1 MAVGA
6 AIIGGLGSIVGSAI
20 GANAQRQANIQ
31 NMQLAKYQNNWQT
44 AENDKAWN
52 RSIEMWNMQNQYNSP
67 TAQMSRLRQAGLN
80 PNLVYGSGVT
90 GNNAGSTPQ
99 YQPAKIQRATMEPYR
114 GWNLGLSD
122 AVSAFM
128 AMRQNKAQVENMEA
142 QNKLIK
148 EQARTEGIRQ
158 GNIAMST
165 ARSGFDLNLAR
176 ELRNVSIDRAIAEK
190 NLSEASAAGAWTGA
204 NQKVLQYELDRTL
217 FDNKIKLSNA
227 EYATVMEGLRKL
239 KQDNDINAFR
249 YTMERALG
257 ASKDTAGVIRD
268 LIARLV
274 VAGSGAIHG
283 DDRFDRLF
291 NPK

>member
-1 MAVGA
+1 MIGAGIIAGVGSL
-6 AIIGGLGSIVGSAI
+6 LGSGINAI
-20 GANAQRQANIQ
+20 AQNRANRQNLKLAQ
-31 NMQLAKYQNNWQT
+31 YQNAWQSL
-44 AENDKAWN
+44 ENDKAFKN
-52 RSIEMWNMQNQYNSP
+52 NVLMWNMQNAYNSP

-90 GNNAGSTPQ
+90 GNNAGSAPQ
-99 YQPAKIQRATMEPYR
+99 YEPIKVQRATMEPYR

-122 AVSAFM
+122 AVSAYM
-128 AMRQNKAQVENMEA
+128 AARQNKAQIENMEA

-190 NLSEASAAGAWTGA
+190 NLTEAHNAGAWTDA
-204 NQKVLQYELDRTL
+204 NRKVLQYELDRAL
-217 FDNKIKLSNA
+217 FDNKIKLSNT
-227 EYATVMEGLRKL
+227 EYATAMQALRKL
-239 KQDNDINAFR
+239 QQDNDINAFR
-249 YTMERALG
+249 NTMERALG
-257 ASKDTAGVIRD
+257 NSHDTVGVIRD
-268 LIARLV
+268 MVARLV
-274 VAGSGAIHG
+274 VVASGAVHG
-283 DDRFDRLF
+283 NDCFDKLF

>member
-1 MAVGA
+1 MIGAGIIAGVGSL
-6 AIIGGLGSIVGSAI
+6 LGSGINAI
-20 GANAQRQANIQ
+20 AQNRANRQNLKLAQ
-31 NMQLAKYQNNWQT
+31 YQNAWQS
-44 AENDKAWN
+44 AENDKAFKN
-52 RSIEMWNMQNQYNSP
+52 NVLMWNMQNAYNSP

-90 GNNAGSTPQ
+90 GNSAGSAPQ
-99 YQPAKIQRATMEPYR
+99 YEPIKVQRATMEPYR

-122 AVSAFM
+122 AISTYM
-128 AMRQNKAQVENMEA
+128 AARQNKAQIENMEA

-190 NLSEASAAGAWTGA
+190 NLTEAHNAGAWTDA
-204 NQKVLQYELDRTL
+204 NRKVLQYELDRAL
-217 FDNKIKLSNA
+217 FDNKIKLSNT
-227 EYATVMEGLRKL
+227 EYATAMQALRKL
-239 KQDNDINAFR
+239 QQDNDINAFR
-249 YTMERALG
+249 NALEKAFGNSSGVDG
-257 ASKDTAGVIRD
+257 AIRD
-268 LIARLV
+268 LLGRLFMYGFD
-274 VAGSGAIHG
+274 AYKGDGS
-283 DDRFDRLF
+283 FDKLF

>member
-1 MAVGA
+1 MIGAGIIAGVGSL
-6 AIIGGLGSIVGSAI
+6 LGSGINAI
-20 GANAQRQANIQ
+20 AQNRANRQNLKLAQ
-31 NMQLAKYQNNWQT
+31 YQNAWQS
-44 AENDKAWN
+44 AENDKAFKN
-52 RSIEMWNMQNQYNSP
+52 NVLMWNMQNAYNSP

-90 GNNAGSTPQ
+90 GNSAGSAPQ
-99 YQPAKIQRATMEPYR
+99 YEPIKVQRATMEPYR

-122 AVSAFM
+122 AVSTYM
-128 AMRQNKAQVENMEA
+128 AARQNKVQIENMEA

-190 NLSEASAAGAWTGA
+190 NLTEAHNAGAWTDA
-204 NQKVLQYELDRTL
+204 NRKVLQYELDRAL
-217 FDNKIKLSNA
+217 FDNKIKLSNT
-227 EYATVMEGLRKL
+227 EYATAMQALRKL
-239 KQDNDINAFR
+239 QQDNDINAFR
-249 YTMERALG
+249 NALEKAFGNSSGVDG
-257 ASKDTAGVIRD
+257 AIRD
-268 LIARLV
+268 LLGRLFMYGFD
-274 VAGSGAIHG
+274 AYKGDGS
-283 DDRFDRLF
+283 FDKLF

>member
-1 MAVGA
+1 MIGAGIIAGVGSL
-6 AIIGGLGSIVGSAI
+6 LGSGINAI
-20 GANAQRQANIQ
+20 AQNRANKQNLKLAQ
-31 NMQLAKYQNNWQT
+31 YQNAWQS
-44 AENDKAWN
+44 AENDKAFKN
-52 RSIEMWNMQNQYNSP
+52 NILMWNMQNAYNSP

-90 GNNAGSTPQ
+90 GNNAGSAPQ
-99 YQPAKIQRATMEPYR
+99 YEPIKVQRATMEPYR

-122 AVSAFM
+122 AVSVYM
-128 AMRQNKAQVENMEA
+128 AARQNKAQIENMEA

-190 NLSEASAAGAWTGA
+190 NLTEAHNAGAWTDA
-204 NQKVLQYELDRTL
+204 NRKVLQYELDRAL
-217 FDNKIKLSNA
+217 FDNKIKLSNT
-227 EYATVMEGLRKL
+227 EYATAMQALRKL
-239 KQDNDINAFR
+239 QQDNDINAFR
-249 YTMERALG
+249 NALEKAFGNSSGVDG
-257 ASKDTAGVIRD
+257 AIRD
-268 LIARLV
+268 LLGRLFMYGFD
-274 VAGSGAIHG
+274 AYKGDGS
-283 DDRFDRLF
+283 FDKLF

>member
-1 MAVGA
+1 MIGAGIIAGVGSL
-6 AIIGGLGSIVGSAI
+6 LGSGINAI
-20 GANAQRQANIQ
+20 AQNRANRQNLKLAQ
-31 NMQLAKYQNNWQT
+31 YQNAWQS
-44 AENDKAWN
+44 AENDKAFKN
-52 RSIEMWNMQNQYNSP
+52 NVLMWNLQNAYNSP

-90 GNNAGSTPQ
+90 GNSAGSAPQ
-99 YQPAKIQRATMEPYR
+99 YEPIKVQRATMEPYR

-122 AVSAFM
+122 AVSTYM
-128 AMRQNKAQVENMEA
+128 AARQNKAQIENMEA

-190 NLSEASAAGAWTGA
+190 NLTEAHNAGAWTDA
-204 NQKVLQYELDRTL
+204 NRKVLQYELDRAL
-217 FDNKIKLSNA
+217 FDNKIKLSNT
-227 EYATVMEGLRKL
+227 EYATAMQALRKL
-239 KQDNDINAFR
+239 QQDNDINAFR
-249 YTMERALG
+249 NALEKAFGNSSGVDG
-257 ASKDTAGVIRD
+257 AIRD
-268 LIARLV
+268 LLGRLFMYGFD
-274 VAGSGAIHG
+274 AYKGDGS
-283 DDRFDRLF
+283 FDKLF

>member
-1 MAVGA
+1 MIGAGIIAGVGSL
-6 AIIGGLGSIVGSAI
+6 LGSGINAI
-20 GANAQRQANIQ
+20 AQNRANRQNLKLAQ
-31 NMQLAKYQNNWQT
+31 YQNAWQS
-44 AENDKAWN
+44 AENDKAFKN
-52 RSIEMWNMQNQYNSP
+52 NVLMWNMQNAYNSP

-90 GNNAGSTPQ
+90 GNSAGSAPQ
-99 YQPAKIQRATMEPYR
+99 YEPIKVQRATMEPYR

-122 AVSAFM
+122 AVSTYM
-128 AMRQNKAQVENMEA
+128 AARQNKAQIENMEA

-190 NLSEASAAGAWTGA
+190 NLTEAHNAGAWTDA
-204 NQKVLQYELDRTL
+204 NRKVLQYELDRAL
-217 FDNKIKLSNA
+217 FDNKIKLSSV
-227 EYATVMEGLRKL
+227 EYANAMQALRKL
-239 KQDNDINAFR
+239 QQDNDINAFR
-249 YTMERALG
+249 NTMERALG
-257 ASKDTAGVIRD
+257 NSHDTAGVIRD
-268 LIARLV
+268 MITRLI
-274 VAGSGAIHG
+274 VAASGAVHG
-283 DDRFDRLF
+283 DDRFDKLF